1 MRRYLLRK
9 LLLFLPILLAIITL
23 TFFLVRLAPGGPF
36 DRDKNVPEEV
46 QRSLEKYYHLDEPI
60 IKQYFRYLYGVI
72 RFDFGPS
79 FRKPSYTIRE
89 WILMRLPISVELGIY
104 SLIFALFV
112 GCFSGIISAFYQ
124 NTWIDTCLTNFAVM
138 GICIPAFVIGPVLVL
153 IFALQ
158 WEILPV
164 AGWDFPQQ
172 KILPSISLG
181 FVYSAY
187 ITRIMRSGIIEVMKK
202 DYIRTAISKG
212 ASGKRIL
219 LIHALRGALQP
230 LITFLGPA
238 TAGLLTG
245 SFVVETIFQIP
256 GLGREFVEATFNRDY
271 TMIMGI
277 VFVYAFLILI
287 LNLVV
292 DIIQGYLDP
301 RISYE

>member
-1 MRRYLLRK
+1 MRKYILRK
-9 LLLFLPILLAIITL
+9 ILLFIPTLLAIITF

-46 QRSLEKYYHLDEPI
+46 QRSLEEYYHLDEPL

-72 RFDFGPS
+72 QFDFGPS

-104 SLIFALFV
+104 SLFFALLV
-112 GCFSGIISAFYQ
+112 GCLCGILSAYYQ
-124 NTWIDTCLTNFAVM
+124 NTWLDTCLTSFAVL
-138 GICIPAFVIGPVLVL
+138 GICIPTFVIGPILVF
-153 IFALQ
+153 IFALH
-158 WEILPV
+158 WELLPI
-164 AGWDFPQQ
+164 AGWDIPQQ

-187 ITRIMRSGIIEVMKK
+187 ITRIMRSGIIEVLKK
-202 DYIRTAISKG
+202 DYIRTAIAKG
-212 ASGKRIL
+212 ASVRRVL
-219 LIHALRGALQP
+219 LVHALKGALQP
-230 LITFLGPA
+230 LVTFLGPA

-245 SFVVETIFQIP
+245 SFIIETIFQIP

-271 TMIMGI
+271 TMIIGI
-277 VFVYAFLILI
+277 VFVYALFILI
-287 LNLVV
+287 FNLIV

>member
-9 LLLFLPILLAIITL
+9 VLLFIPILLAIITL

-46 QRSLEKYYHLDEPI
+46 QRSLEKYYHLDEPL

-112 GCFSGIISAFYQ
+112 GCLCGIVSAFYQ
-124 NTWIDTCLTNFAVM
+124 NTWIDTCLTHFAVL

-187 ITRIMRSGIIEVMKK
+187 ITRIMRSGIIEVIKK

-212 ASGKRIL
+212 ASGKRVL
-219 LIHALRGALQP
+219 LIHALKGALQP
-230 LITFLGPA
+230 LVTFLGPA

-271 TMIMGI
+271 TMIIGI
-277 VFVYAFLILI
+277 VFVYALLILI
-287 LNLVV
+287 LNLIA

>member
-1 MRRYLLRK
+1 MKKYIIRK
-9 LLLFLPILLAIITL
+9 LFLFIPILLAIITL
-23 TFFLVRLAPGGPF
+23 TFFMVRLAPGGPF

-46 QRSLEKYYHLDEPI
+46 QRNLEEYYHLDESLL
-60 IKQYFRYLYGVI
+60 KQYFRYLYGVI
-72 RFDFGPS
+72 QFDFGPS

-89 WILMRLPISVELGIY
+89 WIFMRIPISFELGIY

-112 GCFSGIISAFYQ
+112 GCTCGVVSAFYQ
-124 NTWIDTCLTNFAVM
+124 NTWIDTCLTSFAVL
-138 GICIPAFVIGPVLVL
+138 GICIPSFVIGPILVLV
-153 IFALQ
+153 FALH

-181 FVYSAY
+181 FIYSAY
-187 ITRIMRSGIIEVMKK
+187 ITRIIRSSIIEVLKK

-212 ASGKRIL
+212 ASVRRVI
-219 LIHALRGALQP
+219 LIHTLKGALQP
-230 LITFLGPA
+230 LVTFLGPA

-245 SFVVETIFQIP
+245 SFIVETIFQIP

-271 TMIMGI
+271 TMIIGI
-277 VFVYAFLILI
+277 VFVYALLILL
-287 LNLVV
+287 LNLIV